1 MASTAPRPLKVEHE
15 FTDVRLTG
23 FGGWSAL
30 ALTAERLGLFGNLAE
45 GVSVKVRRRAGRS
58 DGESL
63 WALVASLAAGG
74 GALSDLDALRADPAA
89 RRLLGLRHAP
99 SGRRMGEFLAKG
111 SEADLDGLLEAAWRL
126 AGRVAPVVIE
136 HGVAARG
143 WVPVFVDGTEI
154 VGCGRPG
161 GCIRAG
167 STRRTAGGS
176 KWSRT
181 WFRCCPRGRPFGFG
195 RTTPTTVGASWSVAA
210 RKSGTARSA
219 SRTPTARPRCWRSW
233 KACRSPPGRTSAFA
247 RRWCWCAT
255 GRMDGSST
263 PTSWSASSSRA
274 PKGTSFPST
283 RSSSSPGTTPPL
295 AELVRRHRGKQGQEN
310 AFKGPLR
317 DLDPHHPPCRK
328 LLANQVFYACGQL
341 AQMLLRAVQFNLLPK
356 SARKHGLRP
365 LIRHFIRTVA
375 RLVKAAGRRRLDF
388 AKSNLRLD
396 WIYRAAVQLK

>member
-45 GVSVKVRRRAGRS
+45 GVSVKVRRRGAS

-126 AGRVAPVVIE
+126 AGRVASVVIE

-167 STRRTAGGS
+167 STRRTAGGANGVGRGS
-176 KWSRT
+176 AAARGDARLGSGGQRPLRLAPRGVLPQEKVGLLGQRHAPQLQGPGAGAAGRPAGVRLGGRRPLRGGGAGAPQAGWMGRAPL
-181 WFRCCPRGRPFGFG
+181 RRGPQVPRGRPRGPLSRPHG
-195 RTTPTTVGASWSVAA
+195 HPRLPGRPRRLRSWCAATEASRARRTPSRGRCGTWTRTT
-210 RKSGTARSA
+210 
-219 SRTPTARPRCWRSW
+219 RP
-233 KACRSPPGRTSAFA
+233 A
-247 RRWCWCAT
+247 
-255 GRMDGSST
+255 
-263 PTSWSASSSRA
+263 ASS
-274 PKGTSFPST
+274 
-283 RSSSSPGTTPPL
+283 
-295 AELVRRHRGKQGQEN
+295 
-310 AFKGPLR
+310 
-317 DLDPHHPPCRK
+317 
-328 LLANQVFYACGQL
+328 
-341 AQMLLRAVQFNLLPK
+341 
-356 SARKHGLRP
+356 
-365 LIRHFIRTVA
+365 
-375 RLVKAAGRRRLDF
+375 
-388 AKSNLRLD
+388 
-396 WIYRAAVQLK
+396 